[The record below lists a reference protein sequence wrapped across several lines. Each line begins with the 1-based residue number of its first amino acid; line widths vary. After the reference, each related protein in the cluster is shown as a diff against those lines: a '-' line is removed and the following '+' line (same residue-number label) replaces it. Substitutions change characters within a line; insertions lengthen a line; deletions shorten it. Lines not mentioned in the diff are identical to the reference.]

1 MSRLA
6 AARAAA
12 SAAQPLT
19 PLTRPAV
26 ITLARQAVS
35 QRPVWAAENR
45 PQVETGRTPW
55 AVSDLVTARRD
66 QVRQAWISP
75 VLIGCVVGARRR
87 FTECS
92 EVQVRMFSAG
102 RTHLIGIK
110 GIKSQPYWE
119 ALSAW
124 ESAAAAEEIPI
135 CLLRLAWLA
144 NHELAISSADPLP
157 FAALAKGGKISEAL
171 EASLA
176 PETAWPSL
184 LAQAARAEDW
194 IASWEGGENEG

>member
-12 SAAQPLT
+12 AAAQPLAA
-19 PLTRPAV
+19 LTRPAV

-45 PQVETGRTPW
+45 PQVETGRTAW
-55 AVSDLVTARRD
+55 AVSDLATARRD
-66 QVRQAWISP
+66 QVRQAWIAP
-75 VLIGCVVGARRR
+75 VLLGSVVGARRR

-92 EVQVRMFSAG
+92 EVQVRLHSGG
-102 RTHLIGIK
+102 RGHLIGIK
-110 GIKSQPYWE
+110 GVKSQPYWE

-124 ESAAAAEEIPI
+124 ESAAAAEEIPV

-144 NHELAISSADPLP
+144 QHDLAISSAEPAA
-157 FAALAKGGKISEAL
+157 FAALAKGGEISAAL

-176 PETAWPSL
+176 PEASWPSL
-184 LAQAARAEDW
+184 LSEAAKAEDW
-194 IASWEGGENEG
+194 RAGWDGSENDG